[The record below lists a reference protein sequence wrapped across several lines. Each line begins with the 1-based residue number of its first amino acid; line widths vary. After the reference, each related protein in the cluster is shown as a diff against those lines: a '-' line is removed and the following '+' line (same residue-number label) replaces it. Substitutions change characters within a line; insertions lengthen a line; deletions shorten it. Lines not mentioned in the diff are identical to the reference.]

1 MSEPVQGHTIA
12 SASIKLDGDEVKI
25 EKLLV
30 KETKQEILRLSAWSQ
45 GELMESPLT
54 FTEKEL
60 ITLLQ
65 AGMREGIL
73 TPNFLTELRKVIEI

>member
-1 MSEPVQGHTIA
+1 MSEPVQAHTIA

-30 KETKQEILRLSAWSQ
+30 KGTKQEIIRLSVWSQ
-45 GELMESPLT
+45 GELTESPPTL
-54 FTEKEL
+54 TEKEL

-73 TPNFLTELRKVIEI
+73 TPDFLAELRKVIEI